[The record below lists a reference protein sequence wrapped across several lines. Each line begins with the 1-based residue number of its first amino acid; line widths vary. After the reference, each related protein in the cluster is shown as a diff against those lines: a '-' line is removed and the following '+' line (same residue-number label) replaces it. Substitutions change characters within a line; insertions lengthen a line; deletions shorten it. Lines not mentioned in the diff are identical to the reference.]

1 VRSRGCFE
9 ERREVLRHCTKCGED
24 RPDSEFYKGLKNRLC
39 KKHYCEYTAACR
51 RRYQKD
57 PKYRERSWAAGLKTR
72 LGVEFTAYNALLD
85 SQGHLCKICGKP
97 DGDGTS
103 YQTKRLALDH
113 CHATGKVRGLLC
125 EQCNKG
131 LGMFKDRPELLQKAI
146 EYLS

>member
-1 VRSRGCFE
+1 MRY
-9 ERREVLRHCTKCGED
+9 CTKCGED
-24 RPDSEFYKGLKNRLC
+24 RPDSEFYKQRNRLC
-39 KKHYCEYTAACR
+39 KKHYKA
-51 RRYQKD
+51 D
-57 PKYRERSWAAGLKTR
+57 PVIRERAWASGLKTR

-103 YQTKRLALDH
+103 YQTRRLALDH

-125 EQCNKG
+125 ENCNRG
-131 LGMFKDRPELLQKAI
+131 LGLFKDSPELLQKAI